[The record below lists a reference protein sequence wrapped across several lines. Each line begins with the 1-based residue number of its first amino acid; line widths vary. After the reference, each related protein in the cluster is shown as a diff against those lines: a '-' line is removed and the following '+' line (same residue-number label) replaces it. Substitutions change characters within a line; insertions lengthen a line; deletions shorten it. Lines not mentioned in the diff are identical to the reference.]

1 MGFKGLVQP
10 FIMKSL
16 IDFIKGSV
24 SGEEAEAV
32 VWFELNYG
40 LFLVFLFSINSINE
54 AAETYLT
61 CQKDIL
67 NTTDCDKAKNLIR
80 IVIFEKFQSISEA
93 TNKDL
98 EEGELLDLITKDA
111 QKVEELFGMVQDL
124 SKLPVSLCLSF
135 CMLYYYFGLSFLA
148 SLIAFLVYLLINRA
162 LAHKR
167 NSFQIEMEK
176 RAD

>member
-16 IDFIKGSV
+16 IDFIKASV

-32 VWFELNYG
+32 IWYELNYG
-40 LFLVFLFSINSINE
+40 LFLVFLFSINE

-93 TNKDL
+93 TNKDF

-148 SLIAFLVYLLINRA
+148 SLIPFLVSLLINRA

-167 NSFQIEMEK
+167 NSLHIEMEK